1 MERNPNASDYDLES
15 LKDYVKQLA
24 FGIKPQKNRTDICP
38 EADEEPKACLST
50 VRQYWKDFTG
60 GWNRDHSDQIPP
72 VIIRSVTNVSYRG
85 YYSPHLA
92 LSNIDSS
99 SSVATWLT
107 ASSSLQ
113 TRE

>member
-1 MERNPNASDYDLES
+1 MERNPNASAYNLES

-24 FGIKPQKNRTDICP
+24 FGIKPQKNRTDVCP

-60 GWNRDHSDQIPP
+60 GWNRDQSDQIPP
-72 VIIRSVTNVSYRG
+72 VIIRSVTNVSNVYH
-85 YYSPHLA
+85 SSHLG

-99 SSVATWLT
+99 TSVASWLT
-107 ASSSLQ
+107 ASGSLQ